1 MKRAGRSV
9 VPMLLAGLLAVI
21 AGCNTG
27 TEGGTFEPDLGSMVI
42 KVDSTDYTIVKG
54 PLGSGG
60 QHAESKNA
68 SISISATFIRAAGGQ
83 ELNITS
89 SDFELRAAASVSG
102 DPFPSSIHFNRT
114 SAFAG
119 TLDGLAT
126 GQEIQVY
133 FSLYHK
139 SQVHTDFGP
148 YFLFI
153 KRAADSTGPPPI

>member
-1 MKRAGRSV
+1 MRRAGKTWG
-9 VPMLLAGLLAVI
+9 PLLLAGVLVA
-21 AGCNTG
+21 ASGCNTG
-27 TEGGTFEPDLGSMVI
+27 TEGGGFEPDLGSMVI
-42 KVDSTDYTIVKG
+42 KVDNTDYTIVKG

-60 QHAESKNA
+60 QHAESQNA
-68 SISISATFIRAAGGQ
+68 SISISATFIRATGGQ

-89 SDFELRAAASVSG
+89 SDFELRAAASVTG
-102 DPFPSSIHFNRT
+102 APFPSSIHFNRT

-119 TLDGLAT
+119 TLDGLVT

-139 SQVHTDFGP
+139 SQAHTDFGP

-153 KRAADSTGPPPI
+153 KRADDNTGPPPI